1 MDKCG
6 AWVRLLLSTLTQ
18 EGCSRS
24 AALVLAV
31 IADKATE
38 REDKRAWMRQK
49 EIAAAAGVDPR
60 TVRRAL
66 QQLRTLGLIET
77 DQKARGELLCYRL
90 TDAVELPVKRDAEVK
105 AAAARKRHAE
115 YKKKAAQAKRLEE
128 YAAAAEIHRYDMGD
142 DIEAQEAALAMSLV
156 NRFRE
161 DEEKE
166 DAS

>member
-1 MDKCG
+1 MDKSG

-38 REDKRAWMRQK
+38 REDKSAWMRQK

-60 TVRRAL
+60 TVRRAV
-66 QQLRTLGLIET
+66 QQLRTLGLIQT
-77 DQKARGELLCYRL
+77 DQKVRGELLCYRL
-90 TDAVELPVKRDAEVK
+90 TDAVELPLKRDTEAK
-105 AAAARKRHAE
+105 AAAARKRQRKAREEAE
-115 YKKKAAQAKRLEE
+115 ERRVMDSYLE
-128 YAAAAEIHRYDMGD
+128 
-142 DIEAQEAALAMSLV
+142 LV

-161 DEEKE
+161 DEE

>member
-1 MDKCG
+1 MDKSG

-18 EGCSRS
+18 EGCSRT
-24 AALVLAV
+24 AALVLAI

-60 TVRRAL
+60 TVRRAV
-66 QQLRTLGLIET
+66 QQLRALGLIQT

-90 TDAVELPVKRDAEVK
+90 TEAVELPLKREAEVR
-105 AAAARKRHAE
+105 AAAARKRQR
-115 YKKKAAQAKRLEE
+115 KAR
-128 YAAAAEIHRYDMGD
+128 
-142 DIEAQEAALAMSLV
+142 QEAEEEARMNSYLELV
-156 NRFRE
+156 NRFPE
-161 DEEKE
+161 DEE

>member
-1 MDKCG
+1 MDKSG

-60 TVRRAL
+60 TVRRAV
-66 QQLRTLGLIET
+66 QQLRTLGLIQT

-90 TDAVELPVKRDAEVK
+90 TDAVELPLKREAEAR
-105 AAAARKRHAE
+105 AAAARKRQR
-115 YKKKAAQAKRLEE
+115 KAQ
-128 YAAAAEIHRYDMGD
+128 
-142 DIEAQEAALAMSLV
+142 QEAEEEARMNSYLELV
-156 NRFRE
+156 NRFPE
-161 DEEKE
+161 DEE

>member
-1 MDKCG
+1 MDKGSG

-24 AALVLAV
+24 AAIVLAV

-60 TVRRAL
+60 TVRRAV
-66 QQLRTLGLIET
+66 QQLRALGLIQT
-77 DQKARGELLCYRL
+77 DQKGKGEPLCYQL
-90 TDAVELPVKRDAEVK
+90 TEAVELPVKRDVEAR
-105 AAAARKRHAE
+105 AAAARKRQR
-115 YKKKAAQAKRLEE
+115 KAQ
-128 YAAAAEIHRYDMGD
+128 
-142 DIEAQEAALAMSLV
+142 QEAEEERRMNSYLELV
-156 NRFRE
+156 NRFKC